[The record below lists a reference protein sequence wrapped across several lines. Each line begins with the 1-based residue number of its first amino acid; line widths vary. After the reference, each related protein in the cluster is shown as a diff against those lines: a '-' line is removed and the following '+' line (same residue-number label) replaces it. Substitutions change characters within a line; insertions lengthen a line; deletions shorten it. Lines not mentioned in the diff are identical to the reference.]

1 MAEWK
6 ELPLPAPRRRALFP
20 PNREHQFF
28 QLAAEA
34 PFLAGAT
41 DFSWAN
47 AWWLAEASLL
57 AYDDVERVHADF
69 ARVQFVLPATQPVAA
84 GTTHCYVA
92 VGDDA
97 VIVAFR
103 GTEVIARTSSAG
115 WVRKALNVAGNYLTN
130 AQISP
135 REVSAGVW
143 IHKGFG
149 EALDEV
155 MAPLELLL
163 AQYGPGRKLWLTG
176 HSLGGR
182 WRRSRPRVYPLTVS
196 TLLVRRVLVTPRFR
210 AR

>member
-1 MAEWK
+1 MERNAAAS
-6 ELPLPAPRRRALFP
+6 PASARPVSA
-20 PNREHQFF
+20 NREHQFF

-41 DFSWAN
+41 GFSWAN

-69 ARVQFVLPATQPVAA
+69 ARVQFVLSATQP
-84 GTTHCYVA
+84 VA

-103 GTEVIARTSSAG
+103 GPDVIARTSSVG

-135 REVSAGVW
+135 REVSASVW

-149 EALDEV
+149 EALGEV

-163 AQYGPGRKLWLTG
+163 AQYGPGRKVWLTG

-182 WRRSRPRVYPLTVS
+182 WRRLRPRVYPLTVS
-196 TLLVRRVLVTPRFR
+196 TLLVRRVLVTQRSQ

>member
-1 MAEWK
+1 M
-6 ELPLPAPRRRALFP
+6 
-20 PNREHQFF
+20 
-28 QLAAEA
+28 
-34 PFLAGAT
+34 AGAT
-41 DFSWAN
+41 GFSWAN

-57 AYDDVERVHADF
+57 AYDDVERVHAEF
-69 ARVQFVLPATQPVAA
+69 ARVQFVLSATQP
-84 GTTHCYVA
+84 VA

-103 GTEVIARTSSAG
+103 GTDVIARTSSVG

-135 REVSAGVW
+135 REVSASVW

-163 AQYGPGRKLWLTG
+163 AQYGPGRKVWLTG

-182 WRRSRPRVYPLTVS
+182 WRRSRPRVYPVTVS
-196 TLLVRRVLVTPRFR
+196 TLLVRRVLVTSRSQ